1 MPSAIAERGTTWGV
15 GRGELI
21 TATGRVVKGRAMTL
35 LRVGSARAMLMLL
48 ISGLGST
55 MPSLTAVML
64 TVVGV
69 VAAKLTVTAVPA
81 PCPRSTSSPGVRV
94 TVMGGRGAGVSGKAM
109 VRAALAPPSVT
120 SVLVGVMLILGS
132 VGKGASV

>member
-15 GRGELI
+15 RRGELI

-81 PCPRSTSSPGVRV
+81 PCPRSTSSPGDRV
-94 TVMGGRGAGVSGKAM
+94 AEGRGGGVGGSGM
-109 VRAALAPPSVT
+109 VMERAALA
-120 SVLVGVMLILGS
+120 
-132 VGKGASV
+132 